1 MKFSITFEI
10 TFGRAAGDQ
19 GQTEEGR
26 GHSKSSAATPRK
38 SWWTKAREVW
48 ACLKGPKKQPKTD
61 QTKEGIEALNRRIV
75 ELEGRLEEQRAEDLD
90 QLESIQAQLEPIQS
104 LLWVT
109 NARNIETSTCNNDD
123 AAAGEGESSDDTTT
137 SDSQDSQPSTAPIF
151 GGQHEVAGY
160 WSGGRV
166 LSPYSLPAR
175 FRCCRSGSCTHD
187 VAVSAIGGVLRPE
200 VSWSS
205 LRTYRTGLSG
215 GSGTPDNTVAPD
227 SNYHSAEGG
236 TSGG

>member
-10 TFGRAAGDQ
+10 TLGRTAGDQ

-48 ACLKGPKKQPKTD
+48 ARLKGSKKQSKTD

-75 ELEGRLEEQRAEDLD
+75 ELEG
-90 QLESIQAQLEPIQS
+90 S

-109 NARNIETSTCNNDD
+109 NARNIETSTCSDDD
-123 AAAGEGESSDDTTT
+123 AATGEGESSDDTTT

-166 LSPYSLPAR
+166 LSPYSLPVR

-215 GSGTPDNTVAPD
+215 GSGMPDNTVAPD
-227 SNYHSAEGG
+227 SNYHCAEGG
-236 TSGG
+236 TSEG

>member
-75 ELEGRLEEQRAEDLD
+75 ELEGRLEEQGAEDLD

-123 AAAGEGESSDDTTT
+123 AATGEGESSDDTTT

-151 GGQHEVAGY
+151 GGQHE
-160 WSGGRV
+160 
-166 LSPYSLPAR
+166 
-175 FRCCRSGSCTHD
+175 HD

>member
-10 TFGRAAGDQ
+10 TLGRAAGDQ

-48 ACLKGPKKQPKTD
+48 ARLKGPKKQSKTD

-75 ELEGRLEEQRAEDLD
+75 ELEG
-90 QLESIQAQLEPIQS
+90 S

-109 NARNIETSTCNNDD
+109 NAKNIETSTCSDDD
-123 AAAGEGESSDDTTT
+123 AATGEGESSDDTTT

-166 LSPYSLPAR
+166 LSPYSLPVR

-215 GSGTPDNTVAPD
+215 GSRMPNNTVAPD
-227 SNYHSAEGG
+227 SNYHCAEGG
-236 TSGG
+236 TSEG

>member
-10 TFGRAAGDQ
+10 TFCQAAGDQ

-26 GHSKSSAATPRK
+26 GDTKSSAATPRK
-38 SWWTKAREVW
+38 SWRAKAREVW
-48 ACLKGPKKQPKTD
+48 ARLKGPKRQPKTD
-61 QTKEGIEALNRRIV
+61 GTKEGIEALRRIV
-75 ELEGRLEEQRAEDLD
+75 ELEGRLEAQGAEILD
-90 QLESIQAQLEPIQS
+90 QLESLQTQLDSIQS
-104 LLWVT
+104 LLWAT
-109 NARNIETSTCNNDD
+109 NTRNIETSTCSDDD
-123 AAAGEGESSDDTTT
+123 AATGEGESSDDTTT

-151 GGQHEVAGY
+151 GGRHEAAGH

-166 LSPYSLPAR
+166 LSPDSLPAR

-187 VAVSAIGGVLRPE
+187 IAVSAIGGVLRPE

-215 GSGTPDNTVAPD
+215 GSGTPDNTVAPN
-227 SNYHSAEGG
+227 SNYHSAKGG
-236 TSGG
+236 ASGG